1 MLANLQQSPTDM
13 YRKSR
18 CIIINLQKGREATL
32 RGIHAPLGIQ
42 LKTVLML
49 STCIQ
54 RAFSRPFRLF
64 YSQIFFLFLMYNQ

>member
-1 MLANLQQSPTDM
+1 MLDNLQQSPTDM
-13 YRKSR
+13 YRKSG

-49 STCIQ
+49 STYIQ
-54 RAFSRPFRLF
+54 RAFSTRFRLF
-64 YSQIFFLFLMYNQ
+64 YSQIFFSFF

>member
-1 MLANLQQSPTDM
+1 MLDNLQQSPTDM
-13 YRKSR
+13 YRKSG

-49 STCIQ
+49 STYIQ
-54 RAFSRPFRLF
+54 RTFSTPFRLS
-64 YSQIFFLFLMYNQ
+64 YSQIFFPFFDV

>member
-1 MLANLQQSPTDM
+1 MLDDLQQSPTDM

-49 STCIQ
+49 STYIQ
-54 RAFSRPFRLF
+54 RVFSTPFRLF
-64 YSQIFFLFLMYNQ
+64 YCQIFFPFFDV

>member
-1 MLANLQQSPTDM
+1 MLDNLQQSPTDM

-18 CIIINLQKGREATL
+18 CIIIINMQKGREATL

-49 STCIQ
+49 STYIQ
-54 RAFSRPFRLF
+54 RGFSTPFRLF
-64 YSQIFFLFLMYNQ
+64 YSQIFFPFFDV

>member
-1 MLANLQQSPTDM
+1 MLDNLQQSPTDM
-13 YRKSR
+13 YRKSG

-49 STCIQ
+49 STYIQ
-54 RAFSRPFRLF
+54 RAFSTPFRLF
-64 YSQIFFLFLMYNQ
+64 

>member
-1 MLANLQQSPTDM
+1 MLDNLQQSPTDM

-18 CIIINLQKGREATL
+18 CIIINMQKGRETTL

-49 STCIQ
+49 STYIQ
-54 RAFSRPFRLF
+54 RAFSTPFRLS
-64 YSQIFFLFLMYNQ
+64 YSQIFFPFFDV

>member
-1 MLANLQQSPTDM
+1 MLDNLQQSPTDM

-18 CIIINLQKGREATL
+18 CIIVNLQKGRETAL

-49 STCIQ
+49 SRYIQ
-54 RAFSRPFRLF
+54 RAFSTPFRLF
-64 YSQIFFLFLMYNQ
+64 YSQIFFPFFDV

>member
-1 MLANLQQSPTDM
+1 MLDNLQQSPTDM
-13 YRKSR
+13 YRKSG

-49 STCIQ
+49 STYIQ
-54 RAFSRPFRLF
+54 RAFSTPFRLF
-64 YSQIFFLFLMYNQ
+64 YSQICFPFFDV